1 MYSPIQF
8 SIIPPVKYRMWYHGV
23 FYWWYHELVVFY
35 WWYQAR
41 DTTSFDNGVIPHDT
55 PPMIPQAVVSPI
67 LGWYHHGGITSW
79 WYYAGG
85 IKLVI
90 PKVPLANGVIPL
102 ANGVIPQSRDTP

>member
-1 MYSPIQF
+1 
-8 SIIPPVKYRMWYHGV
+8 MWYFTGGITS
-23 FYWWYHELVVFY
+23 WWYFTGGIKP
-35 WWYQAR
+35 R
-41 DTTSFDNGVIPHDT
+41 DTTIFDNGVIPHDT
-55 PPMIPQAVVSPI
+55 PPVIPQAVVSPI

-85 IKLVI
+85 FKLVI